1 MDKNTSEM
9 LLKEIQAL
17 SFAKV
22 ETELY
27 LDVYPENREALDY
40 YRKILAMLDEKM
52 TEYQNKYGPLFAEGV
67 TGDTWTWVKTK
78 WPWQLQDERKED
90 K

>member
-1 MDKNTSEM
+1 MNNQNKES
-9 LLKEIQAL
+9 LLRKIQAL

-27 LDVYPENREALDY
+27 LDVYPEAAQALSY
-40 YRKILAMLDEKM
+40 YRNILSQLDEAM

-67 TGDTWTWVKTK
+67 VGDRWTWVEGA
-78 WPWQLQDERKED
+78 WPWQLETED

>member
-1 MDKNTSEM
+1 MDNQTKND
-9 LLKEIQAL
+9 LLRKIQAL

-27 LDVYPENREALDY
+27 LDTHPDSTQAMNY
-40 YRKILAMLDEKM
+40 YKKTLAELDEAR

-67 TGDTWTWVKTK
+67 VGDRWTWVDDT
-78 WPWQLQDERKED
+78 WPWHITTED
-90 K
+90 N

>member
-1 MDKNTSEM
+1 MANMDKEN
-9 LLKEIQAL
+9 LLKRIQAL

-27 LDVYPENREALDY
+27 LDTHPNASQALEY
-40 YRKILAMLDEKM
+40 YRNILAELDEAM

-67 TGDTWTWVKTK
+67 VGDRWTWVDGK
-78 WPWQLQDERKED
+78 WPWQLEEEN
-90 K
+90 

>member
-1 MDKNTSEM
+1 MDNQTKND
-9 LLKEIQAL
+9 LLRKVQAL

-27 LDVYPENREALDY
+27 LDTHPDSQQAMSYYEN
-40 YRKILAMLDEKM
+40 ILSELDEAM

-67 TGDTWTWVKTK
+67 VGDRWTWVEGT
-78 WPWQLQDERKED
+78 WPWQIDTED
-90 K
+90 N

>member
-1 MDKNTSEM
+1 MDNMGKEA
-9 LLKEIQAL
+9 LLKKIQAL

-27 LDVYPENREALDY
+27 LDTHPDSKSALDY
-40 YRKILAMLDEKM
+40 YRGVLNQLDAAM

-67 TGDTWTWVKTK
+67 VGDRWSWVEGA
-78 WPWQLQDERKED
+78 WPWQLDTED
-90 K
+90 N

>member
-1 MDKNTSEM
+1 MDNLTKND
-9 LLKEIQAL
+9 LLRKVQAL

-27 LDVYPENREALDY
+27 LDTHPDSTQALNY
-40 YRKILAMLDEKM
+40 YKKTLAELDEAM

-67 TGDTWTWVKTK
+67 VGDRWTWVEGA
-78 WPWQLQDERKED
+78 WPWQLETED
-90 K
+90 N